1 MIRLALA
8 ALMSLILAL
17 PVQAVQ
23 PDEVLDDPVLEAR
36 ARDLSAEIRCLVC
49 QNESIDA
56 SNAQLA
62 RDLRILVRER
72 LVAGDSDREVL
83 DFLVARYGDFVL
95 LRPPVNQAT
104 VLLWFG
110 PALVLLIAGT
120 VIFLRTRGR
129 KTTVAAAPAALSAEE
144 KSAPGRATEV
154 RPGLT
159 HPHFPHT
166 ECSPTRGLRVSK
178 AACERAPSSCCLF
191 GPLFQD
197 V

>member
-1 MIRLALA
+1 MIRLAVA
-8 ALMSLILAL
+8 VVMSLMLAL
-17 PVQAVQ
+17 PAFAVL

-72 LVAGDSDREVL
+72 LVEGDSNQEVL

-129 KTTVAAAPAALSAEE
+129 KTAVASVPAALSAEE
-144 KSAPGRATEV
+144 KARLDALLKSD
-154 RPGLT
+154 
-159 HPHFPHT
+159 
-166 ECSPTRGLRVSK
+166 
-178 AACERAPSSCCLF
+178 
-191 GPLFQD
+191 QD
-197 V
+197 

>member
-144 KSAPGRATEV
+144 KARLDALLKSD
-154 RPGLT
+154 
-159 HPHFPHT
+159 
-166 ECSPTRGLRVSK
+166 
-178 AACERAPSSCCLF
+178 
-191 GPLFQD
+191 QD
-197 V
+197 

>member
-8 ALMSLILAL
+8 AFMSLMLAL
-17 PVQAVQ
+17 PAHAVL

-110 PALVLLIAGT
+110 PALVLIIAGT
-120 VIFLRTRGR
+120 VIFLRTRSR
-129 KTTVAAAPAALSAEE
+129 KTAAATAPAALSADEQARLNALL
-144 KSAPGRATEV
+144 KSD
-154 RPGLT
+154 
-159 HPHFPHT
+159 
-166 ECSPTRGLRVSK
+166 
-178 AACERAPSSCCLF
+178 
-191 GPLFQD
+191 QD
-197 V
+197 